1 MALASTVGGS
11 RTGWPWQVLL
21 LLSLLPI
28 YFSYNIIYN
37 LFFHPLQKFPGPLL
51 NRISKIPYCL
61 MLVRGN
67 SSYDIKA
74 MHDKYGPIVRTAP
87 SELAFSDPKAWQDIM
102 GHRKPNQ
109 AENGKE
115 MRYTQ
120 TVFDSP
126 DIILSDREDHRRFR
140 RILSHGF
147 SNQALM
153 DQQPFIMTYVEKLV
167 SKLQDKVSKGEMPV
181 DVTAWYN
188 FTTFDIIADL
198 TFGEAF
204 GLLDGGD
211 YHPWVAAIFAS
222 IKAST
227 LMQIP
232 NFYPALG
239 WLIRKMM
246 PKSLLEKRETHKR
259 FTIETVDKRLESG
272 VKRPDYMETI
282 LTQREKESGG
292 MSRVEIHSN
301 AQTLIIAGSETTA
314 TVLSATTY
322 LCLMNPRVLEKVKDE
337 VRSSFS
343 SNSEIHLHS
352 VVKLDYMFAMFEEA
366 MRVYPPVP
374 TNVGRRT
381 PKGGDTICGQF
392 IPEDTTLAI
401 WQLALYKDEKYFKN
415 PDKFA
420 PERWLGDA
428 EYKDDVRD
436 IFQPFH
442 FGPRSCLGRNLAYA
456 EMRVIFAKILY
467 NFELELMPESAN
479 WIDQKMYTL
488 WEKPKLMVKFTP
500 AKKREGAAALA

>member
-1 MALASTVGGS
+1 MVLASTNEGA

-21 LLSLLPI
+21 LLSLPLI
-28 YFSYNIIYN
+28 YFFYNIIYN
-37 LFFHPLQKFPGPLL
+37 LFFHPLRKFPGPLL
-51 NRISKIPYCL
+51 NRISKIPYSL

-67 SSYDIKA
+67 PSYEIKA
-74 MHDKYGPIVRTAP
+74 MHDKYGSIVRTAP

-102 GHRKPNQ
+102 GHRKSSQ

-115 MRYTQ
+115 MRYIQ
-120 TVFDSP
+120 RVFDSS
-126 DIILSDREDHRRFR
+126 DILFSDREDHRRFR

-153 DQQPFIMTYVEKLV
+153 GQQSLIMTYVEKLV
-167 SKLQDKVSKGEMPV
+167 SRLQDKVSEGEMPV

-211 YHPWVAAIFAS
+211 YHPWVATIFAS
-222 IKAST
+222 IKAGT

-232 NFYPALG
+232 NFYPALA
-239 WLIRKMM
+239 WAIRKMM

-259 FTIETVDKRLESG
+259 FTADRVDKRLLSG

-282 LTQREKESGG
+282 LTQREKETGG
-292 MSRVEIHSN
+292 MSRGEIHAN
-301 AQTLIIAGSETTA
+301 ANTLIIAGSETTA

-322 LCLMNPRVLEKVKDE
+322 LCLTNPHVLEKVKEE

-343 SNSEIHLHS
+343 SNSEIDLHS
-352 VVKLDYMFAMFEEA
+352 VVKLDYMLAMFEEA

-374 TNVGRRT
+374 TNSGRRT

-392 IPEDTTLAI
+392 VPEDTTLCI

-420 PERWLGDA
+420 PERWLDDP

-467 NFELELMPESAN
+467 DFELELMPESAK
-479 WIDQKMYTL
+479 WIDHKMYTL

-500 AKKREGAAALA
+500 AKGRECVATLA